1 MFTLPDLPFS
11 PSAFGAWT
19 SEETFSFH
27 HGKHHAGYVAKLNAT
42 VEGSAHADQSLE
54 EVVVASRGNAK
65 IFNSAAQHYNH
76 SFFWQCLQPEGG
88 KPSGAIKEQI
98 ERDFGSVSD
107 FQQQFSN
114 AAATLFG
121 SGWTWLVRGADGVLA
136 IVQTKDA
143 ETPLGTG
150 SVPLLTLDVWE
161 HAYYIDHR
169 NDRQDFIEGF
179 WNHINWE
186 FVNKQ

>member
-1 MFTLPDLPFS
+1 
-11 PSAFGAWT
+11 
-19 SEETFSFH
+19 
-27 HGKHHAGYVAKLNAT
+27 
-42 VEGSAHADQSLE
+42 
-54 EVVVASRGNAK
+54 
-65 IFNSAAQHYNH
+65 
-76 SFFWQCLQPEGG
+76 
-88 KPSGAIKEQI
+88 
-98 ERDFGSVSD
+98 
-107 FQQQFSN
+107 
-114 AAATLFG
+114 
-121 SGWTWLVRGADGVLA
+121 VRGADGVLA